1 MKKEKVKE
9 IAKKYLIGFILGV
22 VSAYTISV
30 IAATYFPS
38 NQTTYDNT
46 NTELKSENVQ
56 DAIDELYGVCFP
68 PKAGDQ
74 IIKDAGLE
82 KDPYECRYFFT
93 GANPNNYITFNGEKA
108 GWRII
113 SVECD
118 GTIKIIRTGNIGNM
132 AWDTSDNN
140 NWARPA
146 SLNTYLNS
154 TYYNELN
161 ITAQNQI
168 IAKNFSIGGV
178 EYDDENLSNSINNE
192 NTKKWNGKIGLVT
205 ITEYLR
211 SNSDIKLCG
220 TPSLIHDN
228 YINCQLKTWMYYL
241 NSHWWTINNQ
251 ADYNFPVHR
260 MQKKPLP

>member
-1 MKKEKVKE
+1 MRT
-9 IAKKYLIGFILGV
+9 ASIG
-22 VSAYTISV
+22 
-30 IAATYFPS
+30 
-38 NQTTYDNT
+38 D
-46 NTELKSENVQ
+46 
-56 DAIDELYGVCFP
+56 
-68 PKAGDQ
+68 
-74 IIKDAGLE
+74 
-82 KDPYECRYFFT
+82 
-93 GANPNNYITFNGEKA
+93 
-108 GWRII
+108 
-113 SVECD
+113 
-118 GTIKIIRTGNIGNM
+118 M

-146 SLNTYLNS
+146 SLNTYLNN

-178 EYDDENLSNSINNE
+178 EYDDESLSNSINNE
-192 NTKKWNGKIGLVT
+192 NSKKYHGKIGLVT

-251 ADYNFPVHR
+251 ADYNFPAMVIHSNGDFYSTSVSTKAAIR
-260 MQKKPLP
+260 PTIYLSSNIKITGGNGSQLTPYTIE